1 MQEKETTSSI
11 QQLISKMMVQSILQ
25 EQTEETQSTIKMSY
39 GTEAKVTI
47 SSGVPG
53 ILSTTLSTMVE
64 MEMTHFTQDMTP
76 SKTPL

>member
-1 MQEKETTSSI
+1 MTSSI
-11 QQLISKMMVQSILQ
+11 QQLISKMMALSIPQ
-25 EQTEETQSTIKMSY
+25 KQTEETHATIKMSN
-39 GTEAKVTI
+39 GTEVKVMI

>member
-1 MQEKETTSSI
+1 MMALSMSEK
-11 QQLISKMMVQSILQ
+11 
-25 EQTEETQSTIKMSY
+25 QTEETHAIIKMSN
-39 GTEAKVTI
+39 GTEVKVMI